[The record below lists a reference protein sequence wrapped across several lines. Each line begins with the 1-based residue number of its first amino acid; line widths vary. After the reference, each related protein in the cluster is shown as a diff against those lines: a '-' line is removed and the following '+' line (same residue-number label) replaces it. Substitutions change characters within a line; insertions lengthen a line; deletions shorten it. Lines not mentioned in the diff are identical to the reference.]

1 MKFEIWNLEY
11 EIRTWNQGKQEQTEM
26 PTYAFKG
33 RNRLNELVAGERDA
47 ASQNEL
53 RALLRREQIILTQ
66 ASEKNSVISI
76 PKLGRRKKVGAKEL
90 AVFTRQFS
98 VMIDAG
104 LPLVQCI
111 DILAEQQQNAFFK
124 DVLRQVRQ
132 NVEEGSTLYAAL
144 EKHPKVFDSLYTHMV
159 EAGEAGGVLDL
170 ILQRLATLI
179 EKVVKLKRSIVSAS
193 IYPAAVIA
201 VAIGAIATIM
211 IVVIPQFEQIFIG
224 LLGPGELLPLPTR
237 IVMGISHFLAGW
249 GGLALLVML
258 IGAAV
263 GISYYY
269 KTEKGRWQIDS
280 LLLKTPIFGS
290 ILRKVAVARFSRIL
304 STLLSSGVPILQSLD
319 ITAKT
324 AGNVV
329 IENAIL
335 KVRAGVERG
344 ENFVDPLKASKVFP
358 HMVGQ
363 MIGVGEQTGALD
375 AMLGKIADFYEEEVD
390 TAIADLLALIEPVLI
405 AFLGV
410 TIGSIVISM
419 YLPLFTLI
427 GKLASGGK

>member
-1 MKFEIWNLEY
+1 
-11 EIRTWNQGKQEQTEM
+11 M
-26 PTYAFKG
+26 PTFVYKG
-33 RNRLNELVAGERDA
+33 RNRLNELIAGEREA
-47 ASQNEL
+47 ATQDEL
-53 RALLRREQIILTQ
+53 RALLRREQIVLTQ
-66 ASEKNSVISI
+66 ASEKGREISI
-76 PKLGRRKKVGAKEL
+76 PKIGRRKKVKAKEL

-111 DILAEQQQNAFFK
+111 DILGEQQQNTFFK

-159 EAGEAGGVLDL
+159 EAGETGGVLDL

-193 IYPAAVIA
+193 IYPAAVIL
-201 VAIGAIATIM
+201 VAIGAIAIIM
-211 IVVIPQFEQIFIG
+211 VVVIPQFEQIFLG
-224 LLGPGELLPLPTR
+224 LLGPGEALPLPTR
-237 IVMGISHFLAGW
+237 IVMGISGFLAGW

-258 IGAAV
+258 IGSAV

-269 KTEKGRWQIDS
+269 KTPKGRWQIDS
-280 LLLKTPIFGS
+280 ILLKLPIFGS
-290 ILRKVAVARFSRIL
+290 ILRKIGVARFSRIL

-329 IENAIL
+329 IEDAIL

-344 ENFVDPLKASKVFP
+344 ENFVEPLKATNVFP

-390 TAIADLLALIEPVLI
+390 TAIADLLAMIEPVLI

-419 YLPLFTLI
+419 YLPLFSLI
-427 GKLASGGK
+427 GKLSGGAK

>member
-1 MKFEIWNLEY
+1 
-11 EIRTWNQGKQEQTEM
+11 M
-26 PTYAFKG
+26 PTFVFKG
-33 RNRLNELVAGERDA
+33 RNRLNEMVDGERDA
-47 ASQNEL
+47 KSQDEL
-53 RALLRREQIILTQ
+53 RALLRREQIIMTQ
-66 ASEKNSVISI
+66 ATEKSRVVSI
-76 PKLGRRKKVGAKEL
+76 PKLGRRQKVKAKEL

-111 DILAEQQQNAFFK
+111 DILAEQQQNVFFK

-132 NVEEGSTLYAAL
+132 NVEEGATLYQAL

-159 EAGEAGGVLDL
+159 EAGETGGVLDL

-179 EKVVKLKRSIVSAS
+179 EKVVKLKRSIISAS
-193 IYPAAVIA
+193 IYPTAVVA
-201 VAIGAIATIM
+201 VAIGAIAIIM
-211 IVVIPQFEQIFIG
+211 VVVIPQFEQIFIG

-237 IVMGISHFLAGW
+237 IVMGISSFLAGW
-249 GGLALLVML
+249 GGLTMLVTL

-263 GISYYY
+263 GTKYYY
-269 KTEKGRWQIDS
+269 KTEKGKWQIDS
-280 LLLKTPIFGS
+280 LLLKLPIFGD

-329 IENAIL
+329 IEDAIL

-344 ENFVDPLKASKVFP
+344 ENFVDPLKQTKVFP

-390 TAIADLLALIEPVLI
+390 TAIADLLAMIEPVLI
-405 AFLGV
+405 AFLGI

-419 YLPLFTLI
+419 YLPLFSLI
-427 GKLASGGK
+427 GKLAGGAK

>member
-1 MKFEIWNLEY
+1 
-11 EIRTWNQGKQEQTEM
+11 M
-26 PTYAFKG
+26 PTFVFKG
-33 RNRLNELVAGERDA
+33 RNRLNELIAGERDA
-47 ASQNEL
+47 ASQDEL
-53 RALLRREQIILTQ
+53 RALLRREQIIVTQ
-66 ASEKNSVISI
+66 ASEKGREISI
-76 PKLGRRKKVGAKEL
+76 PKLGRRKKVKAKEL

-104 LPLVQCI
+104 LPLVQCL
-111 DILAEQQQNAFFK
+111 DILAEQQLNAFFK

-144 EKHPKVFDSLYTHMV
+144 ERHPKVFDNLYTHMV
-159 EAGEAGGVLDL
+159 EAGETGGVLDL

-193 IYPAAVIA
+193 IYPAAVVA
-201 VAIGAIATIM
+201 VAIGAIAVIM
-211 IVVIPQFEQIFIG
+211 IVVIPQFEQIFLG
-224 LLGPGELLPLPTR
+224 LLGPGEALPLPTR
-237 IVMGISHFLAGW
+237 IVMAISGFLAGW
-249 GGLALLVML
+249 GGLATLVFL
-258 IGAAV
+258 IAAGV
-263 GISYYY
+263 GLRFYYR
-269 KTEKGRWQIDS
+269 TPKGRWQIDK
-280 LLLKTPIFGS
+280 LLLKLPIFGP
-290 ILRKVAVARFSRIL
+290 IIRKIAVARFSRIL

-324 AGNVV
+324 AGNVLV
-329 IENAIL
+329 EDAIL

-344 ENFVDPLKASKVFP
+344 ENFVDPLKATDVFP

-363 MIGVGEQTGALD
+363 MVGVGEQTGALD
-375 AMLGKIADFYEEEVD
+375 AMLSKIADFYEDEVD
-390 TAIADLLALIEPVLI
+390 TAIADLLAMIEPVLI

-427 GKLASGGK
+427 GKLSGGAK

>member
-1 MKFEIWNLEY
+1 
-11 EIRTWNQGKQEQTEM
+11 M
-26 PTYAFKG
+26 PTYVFKG
-33 RNRLNELVAGERDA
+33 RNRLNEMIAGEREA
-47 ASQNEL
+47 ATQDEL
-53 RALLRREQIILTQ
+53 RALLRREQIILTK
-66 ASEKNSVISI
+66 ASEKGREIAI
-76 PKLGRRKKVGAKEL
+76 PKLGRRKKVKAKEL

-104 LPLVQCI
+104 LPLVQCL
-111 DILAEQQQNAFFK
+111 DILAEQQQNTFFR

-132 NVEEGSTLYAAL
+132 NVEEGSTLFAAL
-144 EKHPKVFDSLYTHMV
+144 ERHPKVFDNLYTSMV
-159 EAGEAGGVLDL
+159 EAGETGGVLDL

-193 IYPAAVIA
+193 IYPAAVVTVA
-201 VAIGAIATIM
+201 VGAIAVIM
-211 IVVIPQFEQIFIG
+211 VVVIPQFEQIFLG
-224 LLGPGELLPLPTR
+224 LLGPGEALPLPTR
-237 IVMGISHFLAGW
+237 IVMAISGFLAGW
-249 GGLALLVML
+249 GGLGLLVSVIAAA
-258 IGAAV
+258 IGV
-263 GISYYY
+263 RSYY
-269 KTEKGRWQIDS
+269 KTPKGRWNIDS
-280 LLLKTPIFGS
+280 LLLKTPVFGS
-290 ILRKVAVARFSRIL
+290 IIRKVAVARFSRIL

-329 IENAIL
+329 VEDAIN

-344 ENFVDPLKASKVFP
+344 ENFVDPLKATDVFP

-390 TAIADLLALIEPVLI
+390 TAIADLLAMIEPALI

-419 YLPLFTLI
+419 YLPLFSLI
-427 GKLASGGK
+427 GKLASGTK

>member
-1 MKFEIWNLEY
+1 
-11 EIRTWNQGKQEQTEM
+11 M
-26 PTYAFKG
+26 PTFAYKG
-33 RNRLNELVAGERDA
+33 RNRLNELVSGEREA
-47 ASQNEL
+47 ASQDEL
-53 RALLRREQIILTQ
+53 RALLRREQIVMTQ
-66 ASEKNSVISI
+66 ASEKGRVVSI

-104 LPLVQCI
+104 LPLVQCL
-111 DILAEQQQNAFFK
+111 DILGEQQQNAFFK

-132 NVEEGSTLYAAL
+132 NVEEGSTLFAAL
-144 EKHPKVFDSLYTHMV
+144 EKHPKVFDPLYTHMV
-159 EAGEAGGVLDL
+159 EAGETGGVLDL

-193 IYPAAVIA
+193 IYPAAVIC
-201 VAIGAIATIM
+201 VAIAAIAIIM
-211 IVVIPQFEQIFIG
+211 IVVIPQFQQIFLG

-237 IVMGISHFLAGW
+237 IVMGISSFLAGW
-249 GGLALLVML
+249 GGLAILLTI
-258 IGAAV
+258 IGSAV
-263 GISYYY
+263 GIAYAY
-269 KTEKGRWQIDS
+269 KTEKGRWHIDT
-280 LLLKTPIFGS
+280 LLLKLPIFGS
-290 ILRKVAVARFSRIL
+290 LLRKIGVARFSRIL

-329 IENAIL
+329 IEDAIL

-344 ENFVDPLKASKVFP
+344 ENFVDPLKATNVFP
-358 HMVGQ
+358 HMVSQ

-375 AMLGKIADFYEEEVD
+375 AMLGKIADFYEDEVD
-390 TAIADLLALIEPVLI
+390 TAIADLLAMIEPVLI

-419 YLPLFTLI
+419 YLPLFSLI
-427 GKLASGGK
+427 GKLANGAK

>member
-1 MKFEIWNLEY
+1 MI
-11 EIRTWNQGKQEQTEM
+11 
-26 PTYAFKG
+26 
-33 RNRLNELVAGERDA
+33 AGERDA
-47 ASQNEL
+47 ATQDEL
-53 RALLRREQIILTQ
+53 RALLRREQIVLTQ
-66 ASEKNSVISI
+66 ATEKGREISI

-132 NVEEGSTLYAAL
+132 NVEEGATLYQAM
-144 EKHPKVFDSLYTHMV
+144 ERHPKVFDSLYTHMV
-159 EAGEAGGVLDL
+159 EAGETGGVLDL

-201 VAIGAIATIM
+201 VAIGAIALIM
-211 IVVIPQFEQIFIG
+211 IVVIPQFEQIFLG
-224 LLGPGELLPLPTR
+224 LLGPGEQLPLPTR
-237 IVMGISHFLAGW
+237 IVMGISGFIAGW
-249 GGLALLVML
+249 GGLTIAVIA
-258 IGAAV
+258 IGIGV
-263 GISYYY
+263 GINFYY
-269 KTEKGRWQIDS
+269 KTPKGRWNIDA

-329 IENAIL
+329 IEDAII
-335 KVRAGVERG
+335 KVRQGVERG
-344 ENFVDPLKASKVFP
+344 ENFVDPLKATNVFP

-363 MIGVGEQTGALD
+363 MIGVGEQTGAMD

-390 TAIADLLALIEPVLI
+390 TAIADLLGLMEPVLI

-427 GKLASGGK
+427 GKLSGGPK

>member
-1 MKFEIWNLEY
+1 
-11 EIRTWNQGKQEQTEM
+11 M
-26 PTYAFKG
+26 PTYVFKG

-47 ASQNEL
+47 SNQNEL
-53 RALLRREQIILTQ
+53 RALLRREQVILTQ
-66 ASEKNSVISI
+66 ATEKGRVVNI

-104 LPLVQCI
+104 LPLVQCL
-111 DILAEQQQNAFFK
+111 DILAEQQQNVYFK
-124 DVLRQVRQ
+124 EVLRQVRQ
-132 NVEEGSTLYAAL
+132 NVEEGATLFAAL
-144 EKHPKVFDSLYTHMV
+144 EKHPKVFDSLFTHMV
-159 EAGEAGGVLDL
+159 EAGETGGVLDL

-193 IYPAAVIA
+193 IYPAAVIF
-201 VAIGAIATIM
+201 VAIAAIAVIM

-224 LLGPGELLPLPTR
+224 LLGPGEALPLPTR
-237 IVMGISHFLAGW
+237 IVMGISGFLAGW
-249 GGLALLVML
+249 GGLGLLVGI
-258 IGAAV
+258 IGTSIAV
-263 GISYYY
+263 KFYY

-280 LLLKTPIFGS
+280 LLLKLPVFGG

-324 AGNVV
+324 AGNIV
-329 IENAIL
+329 IEDAIL

-344 ENFVDPLKASKVFP
+344 ENFVEPLKATKVFP

-390 TAIADLLALIEPVLI
+390 TAIADLLAMIEPILI
-405 AFLGV
+405 GFLGV
-410 TIGSIVISM
+410 TIGGIVISM

-427 GKLASGGK
+427 GKLAGGGN

>member
-1 MKFEIWNLEY
+1 
-11 EIRTWNQGKQEQTEM
+11 M
-26 PTYAFKG
+26 PTYVFKG
-33 RNRLNELVAGERDA
+33 RNRLNELIAGERDA
-47 ASQNEL
+47 ATQDEL
-53 RALLRREQIILTQ
+53 RALLRREQIILTS
-66 ASEKNSVISI
+66 ATEKGREIAI
-76 PKLGRRKKVGAKEL
+76 PKLGRRKTVKAKEL

-104 LPLVQCI
+104 LPLVQCL

-124 DVLRQVRQ
+124 DTLRQVRQ
-132 NVEEGSTLYAAL
+132 NVEEGSTLFQAL
-144 EKHPKVFDSLYTHMV
+144 ERHPKVFDSLYTSMV
-159 EAGEAGGVLDL
+159 EAGETGGVLDL

-193 IYPAAVIA
+193 IYPAAVIL
-201 VAIGAIATIM
+201 VAIGAIALIM
-211 IVVIPQFEQIFIG
+211 IVVIPQFQQIFLG
-224 LLGPGELLPLPTR
+224 LLGPGEALPLPTR
-237 IVMGISHFLAGW
+237 IVMAISGFLAGW
-249 GGLALLVML
+249 GGAATLVGL

-263 GISYYY
+263 GTRYYY
-269 KTEKGRWQIDS
+269 KTPKGRWQIDT
-280 LLLKTPIFGS
+280 LMLKFPIIGG
-290 ILRKVAVARFSRIL
+290 ILRKVAVARFARIL

-329 IENAIL
+329 IEDAIL

-344 ENFVDPLKASKVFP
+344 ENFVDPLKATDVFP

-390 TAIADLLALIEPVLI
+390 SAIADLLAMIEPVLI

-410 TIGSIVISM
+410 TIGSIVIAM
-419 YLPLFTLI
+419 YLPLFSLI
-427 GKLASGGK
+427 GKLASPGGSK

>member
-1 MKFEIWNLEY
+1 
-11 EIRTWNQGKQEQTEM
+11 M
-26 PTYAFKG
+26 PTFVFKG
-33 RNRLNELVAGERDA
+33 RNRLNEMVSGEREA
-47 ASQNEL
+47 ASQDEL
-53 RALLRREQIILTQ
+53 RALLRREQIVLTQ
-66 ASEKNSVISI
+66 ASEKGREIAI
-76 PKLGRRKKVGAKEL
+76 PKLGRNKKVKAKEL

-104 LPLVQCI
+104 LPLVQCL

-132 NVEEGSTLYAAL
+132 NVEEGATLHAAM
-144 EKHPKVFDSLYTHMV
+144 EKHPKVFDSLYSHMV
-159 EAGEAGGVLDL
+159 EAGETGGVLDL

-179 EKVVKLKRSIVSAS
+179 EKVVKLKRNIVSAS
-193 IYPAAVIA
+193 IYPAAVIFVAIAA
-201 VAIGAIATIM
+201 VAVIM
-211 IVVIPQFEQIFIG
+211 IVVIPQFEAIFIG
-224 LLGPGELLPLPTR
+224 LLGPGEALPLPTR
-237 IVMGISHFLAGW
+237 IVMGISGFLAGW
-249 GGLALLVML
+249 GGLALLAMI
-258 IGAAV
+258 IGLVIAV
-263 GISYYY
+263 RTYY
-269 KTEKGRWQIDS
+269 KTEKGHWQIDT
-280 LLLKTPIFGS
+280 LLLKLPIFGS

-329 IENAIL
+329 IEDAIL

-344 ENFVDPLKASKVFP
+344 ENFVEPLKATDVFP

-363 MIGVGEQTGALD
+363 MVGVGEQTGALD
-375 AMLGKIADFYEEEVD
+375 AMLGKIADFYEDEVD
-390 TAIADLLALIEPVLI
+390 TAIADLLALIEPALI

-427 GKLASGGK
+427 GKLAGGAK

>member
-1 MKFEIWNLEY
+1 MI
-11 EIRTWNQGKQEQTEM
+11 
-26 PTYAFKG
+26 
-33 RNRLNELVAGERDA
+33 AGEREA
-47 ASQNEL
+47 ASQDEL
-53 RALLRREQIILTQ
+53 RALLRREQIVMTQ
-66 ASEKNSVISI
+66 ASEKGNEIAI
-76 PKLGRRKKVGAKEL
+76 PKIGRRKKVKSKEL

-132 NVEEGSTLYAAL
+132 SVEEGTTLFAAL
-144 EKHPKVFDSLYTHMV
+144 EQHPKVFDSLYTHMV
-159 EAGEAGGVLDL
+159 EAGETGGVLDL
-170 ILQRLATLI
+170 ILQRLSTLI

-193 IYPAAVIA
+193 IYPAAVIF
-201 VAIGAIATIM
+201 VAIGAIAVIM
-211 IVVIPQFEQIFIG
+211 VVVIPQFQQIFLG

-237 IVMGISHFLAGW
+237 IVMAISNFLAGW
-249 GGLALLVML
+249 GGLAMLVSL
-258 IGAAV
+258 IGSAV

-269 KTEKGRWQIDS
+269 KTPKGRWQIDTVLLKMPIIGS
-280 LLLKTPIFGS
+280 LL
-290 ILRKVAVARFSRIL
+290 RKISVARFARIL

-324 AGNVV
+324 AGNVIV
-329 IENAIL
+329 EDAIL
-335 KVRAGVERG
+335 KVRQGVERG
-344 ENFVDPLKASKVFP
+344 ENFVDPLKATNVFP
-358 HMVGQ
+358 HMVSQ
-363 MIGVGEQTGALD
+363 MIGVGEQTGAMD

-390 TAIADLLALIEPVLI
+390 TAIADLLGLMEPVLI

-427 GKLASGGK
+427 GKLSGGGK